1 MNDPAMA
8 LALESG
14 KPFKSEDD
22 HETSHDLHNSSTIN
36 LDLDHSTA
44 YLHLIILSFRVL
56 TASLS
61 RVYIRSLLI
70 RAI

>member
-1 MNDPAMA
+1 MHDPAMA

-22 HETSHDLHNSSTIN
+22 HETSHDVHNSSTIN

-44 YLHLIILSFRVL
+44 YILSLHLL
-56 TASLS
+56 TATLRSVYVLS
-61 RVYIRSLLI
+61 Y
-70 RAI
+70 